1 MTSIFLYLTLRTVR
15 NRVVRRMK
23 RLREPRYALGL
34 LAGLAYFYFLV
45 FRQTRPRPRF
55 GPDFLAHAQQ
65 IRPLIEM
72 ALATVAGTV
81 LLGAWLWPVRRFPLE
96 FTQAEVQFL
105 FTAPISRQSLIHY
118 KLLRMQLGILSGSLI
133 ASLFMGR
140 LGNPANWPTVLGIWV
155 LFATLHL
162 HLIVT
167 GLVQYG
173 IAQQV
178 HPNRW
183 RLLIVLVAAV
193 LAGTVLM
200 TLQPALGAQ
209 SPGDFKD
216 RLIETSQ
223 HFPLTAIL
231 LPFRIA
237 AAPLLAPT
245 LGAVAMALPPA
256 LALLL
261 LHYFGAVRFRSAFEE
276 MAAEAAERKAR
287 QKELRRGGQTVV
299 VGARRRAPFELRPIG
314 RPEVALLWKNLV
326 QVGRFWNVRVLA
338 GVAVPIAASLTL
350 GLVAARQGIAL
361 TIAMFAGLG
370 AGVLTVLGPQMFRN
384 DLRRDLL
391 NLEMI
396 KGYPMTGRQ
405 IVRGEIL
412 APWLCLLVLQGVLL
426 VIVWTASLRI
436 ADVRVQKFAS
446 IWFFLAALILAPAVS
461 LLGVLIQNA
470 VALTFPGWV
479 PSGSHRS
486 RGIES
491 MGQGIVLMIASIV
504 SLSLLLLP
512 ALAAAVLLGGAVYWI
527 VGWPGVTIGALA
539 AAAVVFVETW
549 LATHW
554 LGHLFEQTDP
564 GQVEV
569 SEE

>member
-1 MTSIFLYLTLRTVR
+1 MTSIFLYLTLRTLR
-15 NRVVRRMK
+15 NRVVRRLK

-34 LAGLAYFYFLV
+34 LAGLAYFYFMV
-45 FRQTRPRPRF
+45 FRQTRHSRRF
-55 GPDFLAHAQQ
+55 GPDILAGAQQ

-72 ALATVAGTV
+72 ALASVAGTV

-133 ASLFMGR
+133 ASFFMGR

-167 GLVQYG
+167 GFVQYG

-193 LAGTVLM
+193 LVGTVVM
-200 TLQPALGAQ
+200 TVQPALAAA
-209 SPGDFKD
+209 SLPDLRD
-216 RLIETSQ
+216 SLLEASQ
-223 HFPLTAIL
+223 QFPLKAIL

-237 AAPLLAPT
+237 AAPLLALSP
-245 LGAVAMALPPA
+245 GAVAMALPPA

-287 QKELRRGGQTVV
+287 QKELRRGGRTVV
-299 VGARRRAPFELRPIG
+299 VGARRRAPFVLKPIG

-326 QVGRFWNVRVLA
+326 QMGRFWNARTLA
-338 GVAVPIAASLTL
+338 GVAIPIAVALTL

-361 TIAMFAGLG
+361 TIAIFAGFG
-370 AGVLTVLGPQMFRN
+370 AAALSVLGPQMFRN

-412 APWLCLLVLQGVLL
+412 APWVCLLVLQGVLL

-446 IWFFLAALILAPAVS
+446 VWFFLAAVILAPAVS

-470 VALTFPGWV
+470 IALTFPGWV
-479 PSGSHRS
+479 SSGSHRS
-486 RGIES
+486 RGIET
-491 MGQGIVLMIASIV
+491 MGQGIVLMIAHVV
-504 SLSLLLLP
+504 SLALLLLP
-512 ALAAAVLLGGAVYWI
+512 AVAAAVLLGGAVYWI
-527 VGWPGVTIGALA
+527 VGWPGITIGAIA
-539 AAAVVFVETW
+539 AAAVVFVEAW
-549 LATHW
+549 LGTHW
-554 LGHLFEQTDP
+554 LGHLFEKTDP
-564 GQVEV
+564 RQVEV